1 LTAKYCLDQIVTRMP
16 AKRRKSCAHGQ
27 ITVDVYD
34 FG

>member
-1 LTAKYCLDQIVTRMP
+1 MP